1 MSLVCSL
8 SICASFSCLLSLLSR
23 QAAASRI
30 PLVYSFDVLSHI
42 MTYHW
47 STLWTNCWPSLSRFH
62 PTLSLP
68 SECAVSPILE
78 LTLSRC
84 SIIPLIT
91 WVYSLGVLQSHP
103 NREFT
108 LLMYWGYWCSTHNVS
123 LLSRCAF
130 RFTHNLGLL
139 SPCVT
144 VPPIPWV
151 YSIHV
156 LFNHPH
162 LEFTLSMCYSIIHTS
177 SLLSR
182 CATVPSIH
190 WVIVLI

>member
-1 MSLVCSL
+1 MC
-8 SICASFSCLLSLLSR
+8 C
-23 QAAASRI
+23 
-30 PLVYSFDVLSHI
+30 H
-42 MTYHW
+42 
-47 STLWTNCWPSLSRFH
+47 TLWHTTGLLFEQTADLHSLGSTQPWVCPLNVLFH
-62 PTLSLP
+62 PYLSW
-68 SECAVSPILE
+68 
-78 LTLSRC
+78 LSRC

-182 CATVPSIH
+182 CATVPPIH